1 MFKIKII
8 VDIQLLHIF
17 GCREN
22 QGVEGLHTSMSSI
35 NFTLSTRAGSPV
47 TQYEIAI
54 W

>member
-1 MFKIKII
+1 MFKIKNIA
-8 VDIQLLHIF
+8 DIQLLHIF

-22 QGVEGLHTSMSSI
+22 QGVEGHHTSMSSI
-35 NFTLSTRAGSPV
+35 NFTLSSLAGSMV